1 MKEWTKKEI
10 DNEVLNELKG
20 MVFVERP
27 AIENYDHITIGMGG
41 DFLEIVKESV
51 WQRDEN
57 LEYRQISA
65 TETRQFKKNDVSGVW
80 VEV

>member
-1 MKEWTKKEI
+1 MKEWTNKEI

-27 AIENYDHITIGMGG
+27 AMENYDHITIGMGG
-41 DFLEIVKESV
+41 HFLEIVKESR
-51 WQRDEN
+51 WERDEN
-57 LEYRQISA
+57 LEYHQICA
-65 TETRQFKKNDVSGVW
+65 AEIRKFKKNDVSGVW